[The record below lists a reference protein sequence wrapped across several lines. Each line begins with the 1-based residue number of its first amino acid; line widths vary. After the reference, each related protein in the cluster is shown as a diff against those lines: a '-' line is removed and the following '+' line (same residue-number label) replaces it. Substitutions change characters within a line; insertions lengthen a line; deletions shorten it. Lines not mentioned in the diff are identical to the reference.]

1 MPMQRRQRP
10 PTLRRRRRAN
20 RRDRRRQRELEE
32 IDDGAR
38 LVRQQRVDEAGAPT
52 KHRRRRI
59 DSEKLAGGFDNG
71 RRVQIEL
78 SRPRN
83 RVRQR
88 RSIRQQRVAERFRA
102 VAQVGDRGRRR
113 REQHREHRSHRRFG
127 VVAVAPFCFKSDSS
141 R

>member
-1 MPMQRRQRP
+1 
-10 PTLRRRRRAN
+10 
-20 RRDRRRQRELEE
+20 
-32 IDDGAR
+32 
-38 LVRQQRVDEAGAPT
+38 VRQQRVDEAGAPT

-83 RVRQR
+83 RVCQR
-88 RSIRQQRVAERFRA
+88 RSIRQQRVALSCGCSWSAIEAGAGASSIASTARTDAFA
-102 VAQVGDRGRRR
+102 
-113 REQHREHRSHRRFG
+113 
-127 VVAVAPFCFKSDSS
+127 VVAVAPFCFESDSS

>member
-1 MPMQRRQRP
+1 LYSFFDGDDADAA

-38 LVRQQRVDEAGAPT
+38 LVRLQRVDEAGAPT

-71 RRVQIEL
+71 KLIKNFVSDCRFW
-78 SRPRN
+78 PRLN
-83 RVRQR
+83 PY
-88 RSIRQQRVAERFRA
+88 
-102 VAQVGDRGRRR
+102 GDRTN
-113 REQHREHRSHRRFG
+113 
-127 VVAVAPFCFKSDSS
+127 
-141 R
+141 

>member
-1 MPMQRRQRP
+1 MYSFFDGDDADAA

-102 VAQVGDRGRRR
+102 VAQVDFANLETRNVCR
-113 REQHREHRSHRRFG
+113 
-127 VVAVAPFCFKSDSS
+127 
-141 R
+141 